1 MTYRVYSG
9 PRGSQSI
16 SPLEKDRHLFKEFSV
31 LDEAMSWARHIND
44 SGRVAL
50 LIEGDD
56 GTRLTKQQIVTAL
69 KNPRGHRVA
78 PRRGVRPSV
87 YLRMARVALKSSQ
100 VARGRRFR
108 AAARDRYIRP
118 AGAHD

>member
-16 SPLEKDRHLFKEFSV
+16 SPLEKDRHPYKEFSV
-31 LDEAMSWARHIND
+31 LDEAMIWAQHNND

-69 KNPRGHRVA
+69 KNPGTIEPLNHV
-78 PRRGVRPSV
+78 
-87 YLRMARVALKSSQ
+87 
-100 VARGRRFR
+100 
-108 AAARDRYIRP
+108 
-118 AGAHD
+118 H

>member
-9 PRGSQSI
+9 PRGSKSSLRRRRIAI
-16 SPLEKDRHLFKEFSV
+16 SSRSSAC
-31 LDEAMSWARHIND
+31 LDEAMSWARHINN

-69 KNPRGHRVA
+69 RSPETV
-78 PRRGVRPSV
+78 
-87 YLRMARVALKSSQ
+87 
-100 VARGRRFR
+100 
-108 AAARDRYIRP
+108 
-118 AGAHD
+118 GAHDHAA

>member
-16 SPLEKDRHLFKEFSV
+16 SPLEKDRHLYKEFGL
-31 LDEAMSWARHIND
+31 LDEAMGWARHIND

-56 GTRLTKQQIVTAL
+56 GTRLTKQQIVAAL
-69 KNPRGHRVA
+69 KGPDKTETRDD
-78 PRRGVRPSV
+78 
-87 YLRMARVALKSSQ
+87 
-100 VARGRRFR
+100 
-108 AAARDRYIRP
+108 AA
-118 AGAHD
+118 